1 MAQSKN
7 SPTQLVLDRESQA
20 WADECINALG
30 RRSVLRA
37 HPALS
42 QLTAWL
48 EEEGRLV
55 DCLVDTGNS
64 VYAVGLDNLIERAS
78 GEFDGVETERAI
90 LAAIRCTAKAAF
102 KGDHDYWGDV
112 HKARVVG
119 SLRATSGKVAVL
131 GFQFCHFDEPIDW
144 DGLFQ
149 SKMAY
154 KRWLAG
160 QKLLVSV
167 RDFEAKSPATLLR
180 RWRAQL

>member
-1 MAQSKN
+1 MARSKN
-7 SPTQLVLDRESQA
+7 SPSQLVLDRESQS
-20 WADECINALG
+20 WADAAISALG
-30 RRSVLRA
+30 RKTTLST
-37 HPALS
+37 HPALDR
-42 QLTAWL
+42 LTAWL

-55 DCLVDTGNS
+55 DCLVDTGNW
-64 VYAVGLDNLIERAS
+64 VYAVGLDDLIGRAY

-90 LAAIRCTAKAAF
+90 LAAIRRTAKAAL
-102 KGDHDYWGDV
+102 KGDYDYWGDV
-112 HKARVVG
+112 HKARVLG

-131 GFQFCHFDEPIDW
+131 GLQFCHFDEPIDW

-160 QKLLVSV
+160 QNLLVSV

-180 RWRAQL
+180 RWRAQF